1 MRFAIRMTYQ
11 DGQKVDCGG
20 KAGTTSTPALP
31 IALETI
37 MNLCTWRTAT
47 FLLWAVGL
55 IVTVAFEATAGE
67 RAGNAS
73 DQSRL
78 IGVFT
83 GRFANGMPIYQLPP
97 ITVVANRN
105 AELAKIKEQSART
118 KAVSR
123 GARRTAAVDLQPGGV

>member
-1 MRFAIRMTYQ
+1 
-11 DGQKVDCGG
+11 
-20 KAGTTSTPALP
+20 
-31 IALETI
+31 
-37 MNLCTWRTAT
+37 MNLRTWRTTT
-47 FLLWAVGL
+47 FLLWAAGL

-83 GRFANGMPIYQLPP
+83 GRFVNGMPIYRLPS

-105 AELAKIKEQSART
+105 AELAKIKEQSAR
-118 KAVSR
+118 ARAISH
-123 GARRTAAVDLQPGGV
+123 GARSTAAVDLQPGGV